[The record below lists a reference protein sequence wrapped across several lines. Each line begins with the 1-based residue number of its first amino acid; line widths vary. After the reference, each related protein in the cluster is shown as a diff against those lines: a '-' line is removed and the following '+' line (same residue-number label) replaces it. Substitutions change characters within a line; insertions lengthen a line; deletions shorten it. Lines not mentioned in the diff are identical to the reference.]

1 MKKIINFILFL
12 LIVSS
17 LSFAKDAKTHVYE
30 IDNNGTVKTYKTSC
44 KTVKELLS
52 DLKIKVDDDDI
63 VIPDLDTELKSEG
76 KISIIKVDVKI
87 IEKEVEAPFKTIK
100 KKNKELTHKQSKI
113 LIQGVN
119 GKNIVKC
126 KEYYAGDKLIKEEV
140 IHVET
145 IVKPIDQVFEEGT
158 KDVFTN
164 DRGDFTAR
172 KAIKMVATAYEAGPR
187 STGKRPG
194 DKGYGITASGARAK
208 RGTVA
213 VDPRVIPLG
222 TKLYVKSL
230 TPGVPDYGFAIA
242 QDTGGAIKGN
252 KIDLF
257 MDTVWECLQ
266 FGRRPVM
273 VYILKW

>member
-1 MKKIINFILFL
+1 MKKIINFMLFL
-12 LIVSS
+12 LIVTS

-63 VIPDLDTELKSEG
+63 VIPDLKEELKSEG
-76 KISIIKVDVKI
+76 KISIIKVDVKV

-100 KKNKELTHKQSKI
+100 KKNKELTHKQSRI
-113 LIQGVN
+113 LVQGVN
-119 GKNIVKC
+119 GKNKVKC

-222 TKLYVKSL
+222 TKLYIKSL

-273 VYILKW
+273 VYILQ

>member
-1 MKKIINFILFL
+1 MKKIINFMLFL
-12 LIVSS
+12 LIVTS

-30 IDNNGTVKTYKTSC
+30 IDNNGVVKTYKTSC

-63 VIPDLDTELKSEG
+63 VIPELDTELKSEG
-76 KISIIKVDVKI
+76 KISIIKVDVKV

-100 KKNKELTHKQSKI
+100 KKNKELSHKQSRI
-113 LIQGVN
+113 LVQGVN
-119 GKNIVKC
+119 GKNKVKC

-145 IVKPIDQVFEEGT
+145 IIKPIDQVFEEGT

-222 TKLYVKSL
+222 TKLYIKSL

-273 VYILKW
+273 VYILK

>member
-12 LIVSS
+12 LIVTS

-30 IDNNGTVKTYKTSC
+30 IDNNGVVKTYKTSC

-76 KISIIKVDVKI
+76 KISIIKVDVKV

-119 GKNIVKC
+119 GKNKVKC

-145 IVKPIDQVFEEGT
+145 LVKPIDQVFEEGT

-222 TKLYVKSL
+222 TKLYIKSL

-273 VYILKW
+273 VYILK

>member
-12 LIVSS
+12 LIVTS

-76 KISIIKVDVKI
+76 KISIIKVDVKV

-113 LIQGVN
+113 LIKGVN
-119 GKNIVKC
+119 GKNKVKC

-145 IVKPIDQVFEEGT
+145 LVKPIDQVFEEGT

-222 TKLYVKSL
+222 TKLYIKSL

-273 VYILKW
+273 VYILQ

>member
-12 LIVSS
+12 LIVTS

-30 IDNNGTVKTYKTSC
+30 IDNNGVVKTYKTSC

-76 KISIIKVDVKI
+76 KISIIKVDVKV

-113 LIQGVN
+113 LVQGVN
-119 GKNIVKC
+119 GKNKVKC

-140 IHVET
+140 IHVEAL
-145 IVKPIDQVFEEGT
+145 VKPIDQVFEEGT

-222 TKLYVKSL
+222 TKLYIKSL

-257 MDTVWECLQ
+257 MNTVWECLQ

-273 VYILKW
+273 VYILK

>member
-12 LIVSS
+12 LIVTS

-30 IDNNGTVKTYKTSC
+30 IDNNGVVKTYKTSC

-76 KISIIKVDVKI
+76 KISIIKVDVKV

-100 KKNKELTHKQSKI
+100 KKNKELTHKQSRI

-119 GKNIVKC
+119 GKNKVKC

-145 IVKPIDQVFEEGT
+145 LVKPIDQVFEEGT

-222 TKLYVKSL
+222 TKLYIKSL

-273 VYILKW
+273 VYILK

>member
-30 IDNNGTVKTYKTSC
+30 IDNNGVVKTYKTSC

-63 VIPDLDTELKSEG
+63 VIPNLDTELKSEG
-76 KISIIKVDVKI
+76 KISIIKVDVKV

-100 KKNKELTHKQSKI
+100 KKNKELTHKQSRI
-113 LIQGVN
+113 LVQGVN
-119 GKNIVKC
+119 GKNKVKC

-222 TKLYVKSL
+222 TKLYIKSL

-257 MDTVWECLQ
+257 MNTVWECMQ

-273 VYILKW
+273 VYILK

>member
-76 KISIIKVDVKI
+76 KISVIKLDVKV

-100 KKNKELTHKQSKI
+100 KKNKELSHKQSKI
-113 LIQGVN
+113 LVQGVN
-119 GKNIVKC
+119 GKNKVKC

-222 TKLYVKSL
+222 TKLYIKSL

-273 VYILKW
+273 VYILK

>member
-12 LIVSS
+12 LIVTS

-76 KISIIKVDVKI
+76 KISIIKVDVKV

-119 GKNIVKC
+119 GKNKVKC

-145 IVKPIDQVFEEGT
+145 LVKPIDQVFEEGT

-222 TKLYVKSL
+222 TKLYIKSL

-257 MDTVWECLQ
+257 MNTVWECMQ

-273 VYILKW
+273 VYILK

>member
-12 LIVSS
+12 LIVTS

-76 KISIIKVDVKI
+76 KISIIKVDVKV

-100 KKNKELTHKQSKI
+100 KKNKELSHKQSKI
-113 LIQGVN
+113 LVQGVN
-119 GKNIVKC
+119 GKNKVKC

-222 TKLYVKSL
+222 TKLYIKSL

-273 VYILKW
+273 VYILQ

>member
-76 KISIIKVDVKI
+76 KISIIKVDVKV

-119 GKNIVKC
+119 GKNKVKC

-145 IVKPIDQVFEEGT
+145 LVKPIDQVFEEGT

-222 TKLYVKSL
+222 TKLYIKSL

-273 VYILKW
+273 VYILQ

>member
-12 LIVSS
+12 LIVTS

-76 KISIIKVDVKI
+76 KISIIKVDVKV
-87 IEKEVEAPFKTIK
+87 IEKEVEAPFKTK
-100 KKNKELTHKQSKI
+100 KKNKELSHKQSKI
-113 LIQGVN
+113 LVQGVN
-119 GKNIVKC
+119 GKNKVKC
-126 KEYYAGDKLIKEEV
+126 KDYYAGDKLIKEEV

-145 IVKPIDQVFEEGT
+145 LVKPIDQVFEEGT

-273 VYILKW
+273 VYILK

>member
-12 LIVSS
+12 LIVTS

-44 KTVKELLS
+44 KTVKELLR

-76 KISIIKVDVKI
+76 KINIIKVDVKV

-100 KKNKELTHKQSKI
+100 KKNKELSHKQSKI
-113 LIQGVN
+113 LVQGVN
-119 GKNIVKC
+119 GKNKVKC

-222 TKLYVKSL
+222 TKLYIKSL

-273 VYILKW
+273 VYILK

>member
-12 LIVSS
+12 LIVTS

-76 KISIIKVDVKI
+76 KISIIKVDVKV

-113 LIQGVN
+113 LVQGVN
-119 GKNIVKC
+119 GKNKVKC

-140 IHVET
+140 IHVESL
-145 IVKPIDQVFEEGT
+145 VKPIDQVFEEGT

-230 TPGVPDYGFAIA
+230 TLGVPDYGFAIA

-273 VYILKW
+273 VYILQ

>member
-76 KISIIKVDVKI
+76 KISIIKVDVKV

-119 GKNIVKC
+119 GKNKVKC

-164 DRGDFTAR
+164 NRGDFTAR

-187 STGKRPG
+187 STGKSPG

-273 VYILKW
+273 VYILQ

>member
-76 KISIIKVDVKI
+76 KISIIKVDVKV

-100 KKNKELTHKQSKI
+100 KKNKELTHKQSRI
-113 LIQGVN
+113 LVQGVN
-119 GKNIVKC
+119 GKNKVKC

-222 TKLYVKSL
+222 TKLYIKSL

-273 VYILKW
+273 VYILQ

>member
-12 LIVSS
+12 LIVTS

-76 KISIIKVDVKI
+76 KISIIKVDVKV

-100 KKNKELTHKQSKI
+100 KKNKELTHKQSRI

-119 GKNIVKC
+119 GKNKVKC

-145 IVKPIDQVFEEGT
+145 LVKPIDQVFEEGT

-273 VYILKW
+273 VYILQ

>member
-63 VIPDLDTELKSEG
+63 VIPNLDTELKSEG
-76 KISIIKVDVKI
+76 KISIIKVDVKV

-119 GKNIVKC
+119 GKNKVKC

-145 IVKPIDQVFEEGT
+145 LVKPIDQVFEEGT

-172 KAIKMVATAYEAGPR
+172 KAIKMVATAYEASPR

-273 VYILKW
+273 VYILK

>member
-1 MKKIINFILFL
+1 MKKIIKLILFFV
-12 LIVSS
+12 IITS
-17 LSFAKDAKTHVYE
+17 LAFAKDDKKHEYE
-30 IDNNGTVKTYKTSC
+30 INNNGVVKTYITSC
-44 KTVKELLS
+44 KTVEELLNAL
-52 DLKIKVDDDDI
+52 DIKVDDDDI
-63 VIPDLDTELKSEG
+63 VIPDIKEELKSEG
-76 KISIIKVDVKI
+76 KISIIKVETKLE
-87 IEKEVEAPFKTIK
+87 EKEVEAPFRIIK
-100 KKNKELTHKQSKI
+100 QKNKNLNHNQSKI
-113 LIQGVN
+113 LVQGVN
-119 GKNIVKC
+119 GKNKVLSKN
-126 KEYYAGDKLIKEEV
+126 YYAGGKIIKEEI

-145 IVKPIDQVFEEGT
+145 IVKAIDQIYEEGT
-158 KDVFTN
+158 KDVFIN
-164 DRGDFTAR
+164 DRGDFVAR
-172 KAIKMVATAYEAGPR
+172 KAIKMVATAYEAGFQ

-222 TKLYVKSL
+222 TRLYIKSL
-230 TPGVPDYGFAIA
+230 TKGVPDYGFAIA

-257 MDTVWECLQ
+257 MNTVWECMQ

>member
-12 LIVSS
+12 LIVTS

-30 IDNNGTVKTYKTSC
+30 IDNNGVVKTYKTSC

-76 KISIIKVDVKI
+76 KISIIKVDVKV

-100 KKNKELTHKQSKI
+100 KKNKELSHKQSKI
-113 LIQGVN
+113 LVQGVN
-119 GKNIVKC
+119 GKNKVKC
-126 KEYYAGDKLIKEEV
+126 KEYYAGDKLFKEEV

-145 IVKPIDQVFEEGT
+145 LVKPIDQVFEEGT

-164 DRGDFTAR
+164 DRGDFIAR

>member
-1 MKKIINFILFL
+1 MKKIINFMLFL
-12 LIVSS
+12 LIVTS

-76 KISIIKVDVKI
+76 KISIIKVDVKV

-100 KKNKELTHKQSKI
+100 KKNKELTHKQSRI
-113 LIQGVN
+113 LVQGVN
-119 GKNIVKC
+119 GKNKVKC

-145 IVKPIDQVFEEGT
+145 IVKPIDQIFEEGT

-222 TKLYVKSL
+222 TKLYIKSL

-273 VYILKW
+273 VYILQ

>member
-12 LIVSS
+12 LIVTS

-30 IDNNGTVKTYKTSC
+30 IDNNGVVKTYKTSC

-76 KISIIKVDVKI
+76 KISIIKVDVKV

-100 KKNKELTHKQSKI
+100 KKNKELTHKQSRI
-113 LIQGVN
+113 LVQGVN
-119 GKNIVKC
+119 GKNKVKC

-273 VYILKW
+273 VYILK

>member
-12 LIVSS
+12 LIVTS

-30 IDNNGTVKTYKTSC
+30 IDNNGVVKTYKTSC

-76 KISIIKVDVKI
+76 KISIIKVDVKV

-100 KKNKELTHKQSKI
+100 KKNKELSHKQSKI
-113 LIQGVN
+113 LVQGVN

-126 KEYYAGDKLIKEEV
+126 KEYYAGDKLFKEEV

-145 IVKPIDQVFEEGT
+145 LVKPIDQVFEEGT

-164 DRGDFTAR
+164 DRGDFIAR

-273 VYILKW
+273 VYILK

>member
-12 LIVSS
+12 LIVTS

-30 IDNNGTVKTYKTSC
+30 IDNNGVVKTYKTSC

-76 KISIIKVDVKI
+76 KISIIKVDVKV

-119 GKNIVKC
+119 GKNKVKC

-145 IVKPIDQVFEEGT
+145 LVKPIDQVFEEGT

-222 TKLYVKSL
+222 TKLYIKSL

-273 VYILKW
+273 VYILQ

>member
-63 VIPDLDTELKSEG
+63 VIPELDTELKSEG
-76 KISIIKVDVKI
+76 KISIIKVDVKV

-113 LIQGVN
+113 LVQGVN
-119 GKNIVKC
+119 GKNKVKC

-145 IVKPIDQVFEEGT
+145 LVKPIDQVFEEGT

-222 TKLYVKSL
+222 TKLYIKSL

-273 VYILKW
+273 VYILK

>member
-63 VIPDLDTELKSEG
+63 VIPELDTELKSEG
-76 KISIIKVDVKI
+76 KISIIKVDVKV

-113 LIQGVN
+113 LVQGVN
-119 GKNIVKC
+119 GKNKVKC

-145 IVKPIDQVFEEGT
+145 LVKPIDQVFEEGT

-273 VYILKW
+273 VYILK

>member
-76 KISIIKVDVKI
+76 KISIIKVDVKV
-87 IEKEVEAPFKTIK
+87 IEKEVEALFKTIK
-100 KKNKELTHKQSKI
+100 KKNKELSHKQSRI
-113 LIQGVN
+113 LVQGVN
-119 GKNIVKC
+119 GKNKVKC

-140 IHVET
+140 IHVESL
-145 IVKPIDQVFEEGT
+145 VKPIDQVFEEGT

-222 TKLYVKSL
+222 TKLYIKSL

-273 VYILKW
+273 VYILQ

>member
-52 DLKIKVDDDDI
+52 NLKIKVDDDDI

-76 KISIIKVDVKI
+76 KISIIKVDVKV

-113 LIQGVN
+113 LVQGVN
-119 GKNIVKC
+119 GKNKVKC

-145 IVKPIDQVFEEGT
+145 LVKPIDQVFEEGA

-222 TKLYVKSL
+222 TKLYIKSL

-273 VYILKW
+273 VYILQ

>member
-52 DLKIKVDDDDI
+52 DLKIKFDDDDI

-76 KISIIKVDVKI
+76 KISIIKVDVKV

-100 KKNKELTHKQSKI
+100 KKNKELSHKQSKI
-113 LIQGVN
+113 LVQGVN
-119 GKNIVKC
+119 GKNKVKC

-273 VYILKW
+273 VYILK

>member
-12 LIVSS
+12 LIVTS

-30 IDNNGTVKTYKTSC
+30 IDNNGVVKTYKTSC

-76 KISIIKVDVKI
+76 KISIIKVDVKV

-100 KKNKELTHKQSKI
+100 KKNKELSHKQSKI
-113 LIQGVN
+113 LVQGVN
-119 GKNIVKC
+119 GKNKVKC

-145 IVKPIDQVFEEGT
+145 LVKPIDQVFEEGT

-273 VYILKW
+273 VYILK

>member
-12 LIVSS
+12 LIVTS

-30 IDNNGTVKTYKTSC
+30 IDNNGVVKTYKTSC

-63 VIPDLDTELKSEG
+63 VIPDLKEELKSEG
-76 KISIIKVDVKI
+76 KISIIKVDVKV

-100 KKNKELTHKQSKI
+100 KKNKELTHKQSRI
-113 LIQGVN
+113 LVQGVN
-119 GKNIVKC
+119 GKNKVKC

-273 VYILKW
+273 VYILQ

>member
-76 KISIIKVDVKI
+76 KISIIKVDVKV

-100 KKNKELTHKQSKI
+100 KKNKELTHKQSRI
-113 LIQGVN
+113 LVQGVN
-119 GKNIVKC
+119 GKNKVKC

-145 IVKPIDQVFEEGT
+145 LVKPIDQVFEEGT

-222 TKLYVKSL
+222 TKLYIKSL

-273 VYILKW
+273 VYILQ

>member
-76 KISIIKVDVKI
+76 KISIIKVDVKV

-100 KKNKELTHKQSKI
+100 KKNKELTHKQSRI

-119 GKNIVKC
+119 GKNKVKC

>member
-12 LIVSS
+12 LIVTS

-63 VIPDLDTELKSEG
+63 VIPDLKEELKSEG
-76 KISIIKVDVKI
+76 KISIIKVDVKV

-100 KKNKELTHKQSKI
+100 KKNKELTHKQSRI
-113 LIQGVN
+113 LVQGVN
-119 GKNIVKC
+119 GKNKVKC

-273 VYILKW
+273 VYILQ

>member
-76 KISIIKVDVKI
+76 KISVIKVDVKV

-113 LIQGVN
+113 LVQGVN
-119 GKNIVKC
+119 GKNKVKC

-145 IVKPIDQVFEEGT
+145 LVKPIDQVFEEGT

-222 TKLYVKSL
+222 TKLYIKSL

-273 VYILKW
+273 VYILK

>member
-12 LIVSS
+12 LIVTS

-30 IDNNGTVKTYKTSC
+30 IDNNGTLKTYKTSC

-76 KISIIKVDVKI
+76 KISIIKVDVKV

-100 KKNKELTHKQSKI
+100 KKNKELSHKQSKI
-113 LIQGVN
+113 LVQGVN
-119 GKNIVKC
+119 GKNKVKC

-273 VYILKW
+273 VYILK

>member
-76 KISIIKVDVKI
+76 KISIIKVDVKV

-100 KKNKELTHKQSKI
+100 KKNKELTHKQSRI
-113 LIQGVN
+113 LVQGVN
-119 GKNIVKC
+119 GKNKVKC

-140 IHVET
+140 IHVESL
-145 IVKPIDQVFEEGT
+145 VKPIDQVFEEVT

-222 TKLYVKSL
+222 TKLYIKSL

-273 VYILKW
+273 VYILK

>member
-76 KISIIKVDVKI
+76 KISVIKVDVKV

-100 KKNKELTHKQSKI
+100 KKNKELSHKQSKI
-113 LIQGVN
+113 LVQGVN
-119 GKNIVKC
+119 GKNKVKC

-273 VYILKW
+273 VYILK

>member
-12 LIVSS
+12 LIVTS

-30 IDNNGTVKTYKTSC
+30 IDNNGVVKTYKTSC

-76 KISIIKVDVKI
+76 KISIIKVDVKV

-113 LIQGVN
+113 LVQGVN
-119 GKNIVKC
+119 GKNKVKC

-145 IVKPIDQVFEEGT
+145 LVKPIDQVFEEGT

-273 VYILKW
+273 VYILK